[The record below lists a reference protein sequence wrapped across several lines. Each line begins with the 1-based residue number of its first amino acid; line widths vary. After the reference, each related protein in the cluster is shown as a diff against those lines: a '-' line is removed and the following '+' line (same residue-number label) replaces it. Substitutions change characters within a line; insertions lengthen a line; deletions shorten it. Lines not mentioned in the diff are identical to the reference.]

1 MLLQIV
7 TEKPYNWEMSI
18 KYFIL
23 KCNQMVIMHTCRLA
37 SASIVKLIICCQSRL
52 ELSEFLLVFF
62 HDIFLSQ
69 PISILSHH
77 SPGK

>member
-7 TEKPYNWEMSI
+7 TTKPCNWEMSI

-23 KCNQMVIMHTCRLA
+23 NCNQMVIVHTCRLA
-37 SASIVKLIICCQSRL
+37 SASIVKLIICCQSRI
-52 ELSEFLLVFF
+52 ELSEFLFEFLN
-62 HDIFLSQ
+62 DIFLSQ
-69 PISILSHH
+69 SISILSHH